1 MSKVGASEHGEPL
14 SFARSHVR
22 VLRFGGPAIV
32 RRGRRPVA
40 LRPPHW
46 RGLLLTALGPISR
59 SEVPALYGR
68 VVRPTVTLRPLD
80 RVGHNP

>member
-1 MSKVGASEHGEPL
+1 MPEVGASEHGEAL
-14 SFARSHVR
+14 SFARSHAR

-46 RGLLLTALGPISR
+46 RGLLLTALVPYHVRRCRPFTEGWSDPRSR
-59 SEVPALYGR
+59 FVL
-68 VVRPTVTLRPLD
+68 
-80 RVGHNP
+80 